1 MQDTKRRLG
10 TSDLHVTACCLG
22 TMTWGEQNTEAEG
35 HAQMDY
41 AVEQGINFFD
51 TAEMYA
57 VPPRPETQ
65 GSTEK
70 IIGSWFKKTGKRKDI
85 ILASKINGR
94 SPMTWTRDGDLPLTR
109 QTRAQVDEAVEKSLK
124 RLQTDYIDLYQLHW
138 PDRPVGL
145 FGGRMK
151 QELYETE
158 YEPFEDILAHLD
170 RHVKAGRI
178 RHIGLSNET
187 PYGVMRFIAESEA
200 RGLPRVQSIQN
211 AYSLVNRTF
220 EDGGLEECCVREQV
234 SLLAYSP
241 LAQGYLTGKY
251 RDGALPK
258 GSRKQLFDRLQRY
271 ETPPAEKTIN
281 AYVDLAARHGVDAA
295 QFAVRFCDSRP
306 FMGST
311 IIGATSL
318 DQLKACIDA
327 FQLNW
332 TESMEEDVNALHLQQ
347 PSPCP

>member
-1 MQDTKRRLG
+1 MHDQKRRLG
-10 TSDLHVTACCLG
+10 TTDIEITACCLG

-41 AVEQGINFFD
+41 AVDQGINFFD

-57 VPPRPETQ
+57 VPPKPETQ

-70 IIGSWFKKTGKRKDI
+70 IIGTWFKKTGKRKDI
-85 ILASKINGR
+85 ILASKMCGR
-94 SPMTWTRDGDLPLTR
+94 SKQTWTRDGDPEWTR
-109 QTRAQVDEAVEKSLK
+109 QTKAQVDEAVEKSLK

-138 PDRPVGL
+138 PDRPVGM

-151 QELYETE
+151 HELYNVD
-158 YEPFEDILAHLD
+158 YEPFEEILSHLD
-170 RHVKAGRI
+170 AHVKAGRI

-187 PYGVMRFIAESEA
+187 AYGVMRFLAESDKH
-200 RGLPRVQSIQN
+200 GLPRIQSIQN

-220 EDGGLEECCVREQV
+220 EQDLEECCVREKV

-251 RDGALPK
+251 RDGALPE

-271 ETPPAEKTIN
+271 EKPGAEDAIN
-281 AYVDLAARHGVDAA
+281 GYVDMARSFGVDPA
-295 QFAVRFCDSRP
+295 QFAIKFCDSRP
-306 FMGST
+306 FMTST
-311 IIGATSL
+311 IIGSTSME
-318 DQLKACIDA
+318 QLKTCIDA
-327 FQLNW
+327 FQLTW
-332 TESMEEDVNALHLQQ
+332 TDEMEEAANRLHLQQ